1 MENNFLGMTSSD
13 KLDKAVEKIKNG
25 DKSLATTNE
34 LIKPVIKQTV
44 GDDNPAANL
53 MAHAALNAA
62 LAKGDN
68 AVAGAAGAAIGEAT
82 GMISQAYYGK
92 PASELTE
99 SERQTVSAGN
109 AGRRS
114 FRRVDRRQQCGCCI
128 CSPVGRN
135 DG

>member
-44 GDDNPAANL
+44 GEDNPAANL
-53 MAHAALNAA
+53 MAHAASNAA
-62 LAKGDN
+62 LALAKGEN
-68 AVAGAAGAAIGEAT
+68 VVAGAAGAAIGEAT

-99 SERQTVSAGN
+99 S
-109 AGRRS
+109 
-114 FRRVDRRQQCGCCI
+114 
-128 CSPVGRN
+128 
-135 DG
+135 